1 MKKLIILALVLM
13 SQTAFA
19 QQIRVQK
26 IKGNKAIVEFSGDLA
41 PGRTYSVGGG
51 SSSHNTSGSSRN
63 YVVGSSFSFFSG
75 TDSSAVSNIST
86 SGHASDMNLIA
97 RFGWNF
103 ENYEVGPL
111 LAYRSVD
118 SDYQAVHYSSLMLGG
133 FGDYNFTPNRNGETT
148 LFAGTGE
155 LSYGNYSPKGGSSGN
170 ITAFFLG
177 GSMKWFGLTN
187 STALRADLG
196 YDYKKIVIG
205 SASITSSGFALRA
218 GISTYF

>member
-1 MKKLIILALVLM
+1 MKKLIILALVLV

-26 IKGNKAIVEFSGDLA
+26 IKGNKAIVEFSSDLA
-41 PGRTYSVGGG
+41 PGRTYSVG
-51 SSSHNTSGSSRN
+51 
-63 YVVGSSFSFFSG
+63 
-75 TDSSAVSNIST
+75 
-86 SGHASDMNLIA
+86 
-97 RFGWNF
+97 
-103 ENYEVGPL
+103 
-111 LAYRSVD
+111 
-118 SDYQAVHYSSLMLGG
+118 
-133 FGDYNFTPNRNGETT
+133 
-148 LFAGTGE
+148 
-155 LSYGNYSPKGGSSGN
+155 GGSSGN